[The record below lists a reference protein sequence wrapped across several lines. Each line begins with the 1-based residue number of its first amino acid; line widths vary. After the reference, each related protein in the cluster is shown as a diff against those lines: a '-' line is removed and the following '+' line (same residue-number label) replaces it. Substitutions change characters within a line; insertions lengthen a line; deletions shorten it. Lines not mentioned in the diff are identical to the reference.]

1 MIFNN
6 SILVYSSMAHKDSGN
21 CGVGISYRTVGL
33 ISIFHEKC
41 LLFVPDE
48 HDIFLK
54 WSVFACC
61 EMEVHVVDAV

>member
-1 MIFNN
+1 MPNKGWENF
-6 SILVYSSMAHKDSGN
+6 K
-21 CGVGISYRTVGL
+21 VGILYRTAGL
-33 ISIFHEKC
+33 ISIFQEKC
-41 LLFVPDE
+41 LLLVPDE